1 MNETIEKIIN
11 PIERKEYTVDE
22 YIYGKWDNIKW
33 AFHIFRNKNFIK
45 KNNLLVFSFFLL
57 KQVDEV
63 YAYSRGEKNFKNKA
77 YQKKLDSYFMGINTI
92 INKLKQSNL
101 DINLRM
107 YCDITTAKI
116 LEKYLDLDFVELYI
130 YFFPQFFDFNKMCH
144 YGFFG
149 TLVRYIP
156 FFKLKYHND
165 NEWKTTTVVDIDTNF
180 INEFKLLEYFFDLMN
195 KETNLPNIFY
205 RNRLCYYLLSR
216 LNFLDI
222 DPPYF
227 SIISNFVL
235 QRNPIDIKIF
245 TDFLQNCVLQPCE
258 DYEKVV
264 KKYLPINLSKQPMG
278 GRLEF
283 GVDEFFMNE
292 FFLKGYYYKNNLDIM
307 LNTVGDCGGGIT
319 DWIFYLI
326 MNHVKLDKPEL
337 VEQFL
342 KVFISLFFPPNYQIP
357 EYSSVYDLINIIDK
371 YMYKK
376 DKGKKYQFYRV
387 IQEKEKYDKLIE
399 IIRKIGPENLN
410 MNPKIYYCIEKTA
423 IAEPEAIVI
432 KIVKPNPKYPAF
444 KEEHIKTI
452 QFNTF

>member
-1 MNETIEKIIN
+1 
-11 PIERKEYTVDE
+11 
-22 YIYGKWDNIKW
+22 
-33 AFHIFRNKNFIK
+33 
-45 KNNLLVFSFFLL
+45 
-57 KQVDEV
+57 
-63 YAYSRGEKNFKNKA
+63 
-77 YQKKLDSYFMGINTI
+77 
-92 INKLKQSNL
+92 
-101 DINLRM
+101 
-107 YCDITTAKI
+107 
-116 LEKYLDLDFVELYI
+116 
-130 YFFPQFFDFNKMCH
+130 
-144 YGFFG
+144 
-149 TLVRYIP
+149 
-156 FFKLKYHND
+156 
-165 NEWKTTTVVDIDTNF
+165 
-180 INEFKLLEYFFDLMN
+180 
-195 KETNLPNIFY
+195 
-205 RNRLCYYLLSR
+205 
-216 LNFLDI
+216 
-222 DPPYF
+222 
-227 SIISNFVL
+227 
-235 QRNPIDIKIF
+235 
-245 TDFLQNCVLQPCE
+245 
-258 DYEKVV
+258 
-264 KKYLPINLSKQPMG
+264 MG

-387 IQEKEKYDKLIE
+387 IHEKEKYDKLIE

-432 KIVKPNPKYPAF
+432 KIIKPNPKYPAF